1 MFHISLM
8 HLAPEFPR
16 FDVSKIFSS
25 LLLEKE
31 SLDLRLDAP
40 KLEISQVL
48 PRSLRNELLKPFSG
62 KYDVNNS

>member
-1 MFHISLM
+1 M

-48 PRSLRNELLKPFSG
+48 PRSLRNELFKPYSG
-62 KYDVNNS
+62 K